1 MQLLLLMTDMLVM
14 FLSKWRHDLGY
25 TSVRCE
31 AKRSIKK
38 SLQIISIKET
48 VSLLPKVAVVNLL
61 FIHTWSGPYHI
72 ETSPLRKSMDW
83 FPCDNSLRH
92 ERVKVNWHEI
102 GVNWHAV
109 GVMQFLVHIVTARP
123 SY

>member
-48 VSLLPKVAVVNLL
+48 VSLLPKVAVDNLL

-72 ETSPLRKSMDW
+72 ETSTSICGANQWTGFHVITASVMKELR
-83 FPCDNSLRH
+83 
-92 ERVKVNWHEI
+92 
-102 GVNWHAV
+102 
-109 GVMQFLVHIVTARP
+109 
-123 SY
+123 

>member
-25 TSVRCE
+25 ISVRCE

-48 VSLLPKVAVVNLL
+48 VSSLPKVAVDNLL
-61 FIHTWSGPYHI
+61 FIHTWNGPYHI
-72 ETSPLRKSMDW
+72 ETSLLICGA
-83 FPCDNSLRH
+83 CDNGLRH